1 MWKGFFGFLL
11 FVFSFAGCFMGAA
24 LAIGGF
30 AMISE
35 PTAPWAAV
43 ALAGILLTSIC
54 WMTCRSPSAGVNQG
68 DLAYAKDTLKLSKRD
83 VGVWTNT
90 GGGAVAW
97 GAITGTLSAQTD
109 LQTELDAKAATT
121 RPLNQFGSPDAS
133 VQFAQQQALQFRM
146 ENRTTDP
153 VSPAVGEMWFR
164 TDL

>member
-1 MWKGFFGFLL
+1 MGKDKYLRDDILDSNLDLTMAIKVLAMNGGGATTGCTNVQY
-11 FVFSFAGCFMGAA
+11 FVCDTEAEF
-24 LAIGGF
+24 
-30 AMISE
+30 
-35 PTAPWAAV
+35 
-43 ALAGILLTSIC
+43 
-54 WMTCRSPSAGVNQG
+54 PSAGVNQG